1 MNFVQSIG
9 LHPDWWIAPLVLF
22 VVMFAY
28 QFQGMVGGKIVYDG
42 PLFTRDI
49 QKTFR
54 ENARDMLQDI
64 ADDGALL
71 IQQDLTPGHGRVTGE
86 FADGV
91 IGRVVS
97 LRGKK
102 WQLTSVVSSTLHMT
116 MPGHRGFAQFLED
129 GTKGGVKTAYR
140 GLFIS
145 RRVAAAIKRTNRP
158 DRADLMK
165 RLT

>member
-1 MNFVQSIG
+1 MI
-9 LHPDWWIAPLVLF
+9 
-22 VVMFAY
+22 
-28 QFQGMVGGKIVYDG
+28 GGKVEYSG

-49 QKTFR
+49 RKTFR
-54 ENARDMLQDI
+54 ENARAMLQDI

-86 FADGV
+86 FADHV
-91 IGRVVS
+91 IGRVTS
-97 LRGKK
+97 LRGKR
-102 WQLTSVVSSTLHMT
+102 WQLTSVVSSTVHLT

-129 GTKGGVKTAYR
+129 GTKGGTKTAYR
-140 GLFIS
+140 GLFVF